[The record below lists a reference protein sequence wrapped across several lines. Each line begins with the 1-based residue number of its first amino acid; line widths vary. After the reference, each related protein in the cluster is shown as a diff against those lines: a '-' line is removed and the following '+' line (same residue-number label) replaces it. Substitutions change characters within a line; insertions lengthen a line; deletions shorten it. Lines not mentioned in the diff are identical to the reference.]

1 MGLRYITI
9 NFDAFLML
17 YETERLDLTEKLDYL
32 KIVLSIKKE
41 RADRAP

>member
-1 MGLRYITI
+1 MGLRYKTI

-17 YETERLDLTEKLDYL
+17 YGTERLDLTEKLNYL
-32 KIVLSIKKE
+32 ESDLGIKKG

>member
-1 MGLRYITI
+1 MGLRYKTI

-17 YETERLDLTEKLDYL
+17 YGTERMDLTEKLDCL
-32 KIVLSIKKE
+32 KSDLSIKKG